1 MFGRIENAV
10 VAAYPVD
17 PHSEQ
22 PDTSFP
28 WDWPGGIING
38 VEYVRVRPS
47 DVPAAS
53 MTQQAV
59 EQAPALVDGAW
70 TQVWTL
76 VDLTPDEQQARLNDW
91 RRTLSVSPLQI
102 RRALRQ
108 AGLFEAV
115 SAFVA
120 SADDDVRDAW
130 EYAVQIDRTDPLIVG
145 AAEALGVT
153 DAQVDDLF
161 RLAATL

>member
-1 MFGRIENAV
+1 MFARIENAV

-53 MTQQAV
+53 MMQQAV
-59 EQAPALVDGAW
+59 EQAPVLTDGVWTQTWALVD
-70 TQVWTL
+70 L
-76 VDLTPDEQQARLNDW
+76 SPEEQQARLNDW

-108 AGLFEAV
+108 TGLLDNLTAYVEGSSV
-115 SAFVA
+115 E
-120 SADDDVRDAW
+120 VREAW

-145 AAEALGVT
+145 AAQSLGVT